1 VKNDFVDD
9 LIHAVTRV
17 VTPNVPLL
25 KDVLVIGGMPEPTQ
39 NLRYL
44 SYNRHTTME
53 NGRAC
58 DFSAVAV
65 VNNRRAGEWGL
76 SGYPK
81 KISRLVFSTR
91 WTRNPLDLYLNNIRC
106 HPSVMAV
113 LAGAASQYSL
123 LGILTMTDLHGTVV
137 ANRRAQYICPVLA
150 VPGID
155 ADALKTIQAFET
167 ANQIKK
173 SGVIGLQFYR
183 KTARWWFRKF
193 DSEPLWCF
201 SLQEHR
207 Y

>member
-1 VKNDFVDD
+1 MKNDFVDD

-17 VTPNVPLL
+17 ATPNVPLL

-44 SYNRHTTME
+44 SYNCHTTKDS
-53 NGRAC
+53 GRAC

-65 VNNRRAGEWGL
+65 VNNRRAGEWQL
-76 SGYPK
+76 IGYPK
-81 KISRLVFSTR
+81 KISRWVFSTR

-106 HPSVMAV
+106 DPSVITV
-113 LAGAASQYSL
+113 LAGAPSQYSL
-123 LGILTMTDLHGTVV
+123 LGILTMTDLHGTGLM
-137 ANRRAQYICPVLA
+137 NRRPQFICPVVA

-155 ADALKTIQAFET
+155 ADALKTIQAFEA

-183 KTARWWFRKF
+183 KTGGQMAGV
-193 DSEPLWCF
+193 
-201 SLQEHR
+201 
-207 Y
+207 